1 LKKRLLILLPVI
13 ILFFGACKKD
23 EGPYAGLV
31 LVSGDNPVGNN
42 FSDTYMPT
50 STGSSWTYITSGL
63 TTPETMETHIT
74 GVITNINGSDYFEL
88 KSSTPGKENIVQYYY
103 VKDHVYKTQA
113 TSLLTAL
120 TIEFYY
126 LNDDLPVGGEWTGV
140 PTATGSINGVPAR
153 TLGKILEKDISKTVL
168 GKTYTNVIHTQVT
181 LQYNYGLGNGFE
193 DAATYD
199 YYLAKGIGLIES
211 DANASGVTASTK
223 LSSYTIK

>member
-1 LKKRLLILLPVI
+1 MKKRLLILLPVI
-13 ILFFGACKKD
+13 ILLFGACKKD
-23 EGPYAGLV
+23 EGPYAGFILV
-31 LVSGDNPVGNN
+31 DSDNSGGDDFAN
-42 FSDTYMPT
+42 TYMPT

-63 TTPETMETHIT
+63 TAPETMETHIT

-113 TSLLTAL
+113 TSLQTTL

-126 LNDDLPVGGEWTGV
+126 LKDDLPIGGEWTGV
-140 PTATGSINGVPAR
+140 PTPTGSINGVPAR

-181 LQYNYGLGNGFE
+181 IQYNYGLGNGFE
-193 DAATYD
+193 DSGTYD
-199 YYLAKGIGLIES
+199 YYLAKGVGLIES
-211 DANASGVTASTK
+211 DANVFGVTASTK